1 MIRQRALLTALIAL
15 GIWDAGT
22 GAAGAQATSAAR
34 VLAVRGSTP
43 QVCSIAN
50 GELQAGQL
58 NNFNGISG
66 DTLQVTQL
74 LDPSTLSV
82 RPASATIS
90 FNAVCNY
97 PHLIRLEPQNN
108 GLWPTD
114 GRLVSSAPGFAN
126 ALPYDAS
133 ITWGPSTARLETDAK
148 VRSNRVQRL
157 NVDQPTAGSVTLR
170 LAILSGASN
179 DSVNAPVL
187 AGAYGDTL
195 RIFLEPR

>member
-1 MIRQRALLTALIAL
+1 MIRHRALQSALIGL
-15 GIWDAGT
+15 TMWSAGT
-22 GAAGAQATSAAR
+22 GDASAQATNAAR

-58 NNFNGISG
+58 INFNGISG

-97 PHLIRLEPQNN
+97 PHLIRLESQNN

-114 GRLVSSAPGFAN
+114 GRLVGTAPGFAN

-133 ITWGPSTARLETDAK
+133 ITWGPATARLETDAK
-148 VRSNRVQRL
+148 VRSNQVQRL
-157 NVDQPTAGSVTLR
+157 TVDQPTAGAVTLR
-170 LAILSGASN
+170 LAILAGASN
-179 DSVNAPVL
+179 SSVNAPVL
-187 AGAYGDTL
+187 AGVYGDTL

>member
-1 MIRQRALLTALIAL
+1 M
-15 GIWDAGT
+15 WSAGT
-22 GAAGAQATSAAR
+22 GDASAQATNAAR

-58 NNFNGISG
+58 INFNGISG

-97 PHLIRLEPQNN
+97 PHLIRLESQNN

-114 GRLVSSAPGFAN
+114 GRLVGTAPGFAN

-133 ITWGPSTARLETDAK
+133 ITWGPATARLETDAK

-157 NVDQPTAGSVTLR
+157 TVDQPTAGAVTLR
-170 LAILSGASN
+170 LAILAGASN
-179 DSVNAPVL
+179 SSVNAPVL
-187 AGAYGDTL
+187 AGVYGDTL